1 MCHRQRHMSY
11 INSYCHR
18 HFPELEWQLDNN
30 SIDEALISYFR
41 SQFDKKKRSKVL
53 SRHICCWS
61 SSIVSQKQCR
71 SLMLGG
77 TQATMTRI
85 RAHTLVDTQLGIME
99 QLSQLQ
105 NLFSIQRSDKLNMIH
120 VILHTRSSE
129 LSGTFK
135 LNSLNGA
142 KTLGPLQC
150 RSRLTW
156 FVKPTVTWWF
166 FIDFVDH
173 PCQDKRGQGQEVFN
187 FHRETF
193 QEKPCKHW
201 LLICCWL
208 LEHLTACNRRAA
220 IKTIRELQLW
230 LLLTD
235 PLVRPL

>member
-1 MCHRQRHMSY
+1 
-11 INSYCHR
+11 
-18 HFPELEWQLDNN
+18 
-30 SIDEALISYFR
+30 
-41 SQFDKKKRSKVL
+41 
-53 SRHICCWS
+53 
-61 SSIVSQKQCR
+61 
-71 SLMLGG
+71 MLGG
-77 TQATMTRI
+77 TLATMTRI

-173 PCQDKRGQGQEVFN
+173 PCQDKQGHGQEVFN

>member
-1 MCHRQRHMSY
+1 
-11 INSYCHR
+11 
-18 HFPELEWQLDNN
+18 
-30 SIDEALISYFR
+30 
-41 SQFDKKKRSKVL
+41 
-53 SRHICCWS
+53 
-61 SSIVSQKQCR
+61 
-71 SLMLGG
+71 MLGG
-77 TQATMTRI
+77 TLATMTRI

-120 VILHTRSSE
+120 VILHTPSLQ

-173 PCQDKRGQGQEVFN
+173 PCQDKRGDMD
-187 FHRETF
+187 RKYLISI
-193 QEKPCKHW
+193 EKPFKRS
-201 LLICCWL
+201 LVSAGFLSAADRGL
-208 LEHLTACNRRAA
+208 PTVGEHLTACNRRAA
-220 IKTIRELQLW
+220 IKTIRELQLY